1 MDLSISNPTPTAAG
15 PSASARPVVGQ
26 GQPDLATRIARFDEL
41 SATVLDASGKSTE
54 DQQLAAYQALHTLS
68 VTGQLIGIE
77 EDRRKVLDQATF
89 ESDIGKRS
97 QQLSKGYIQSMNAAL
112 EAGGGAA
119 GALKA
124 ALSTFDNLSSSDQN
138 VLFATTLN
146 AADRTGAAPH
156 ADAQAWRENTSAQL
170 KVVDYMKSAGVV
182 GANGQLD
189 HKAAAA
195 KAGDAKFASA
205 LRLSLRRDNNSADW
219 TRSVLQLFG
228 ADRAADRVDLSPA
241 AKQLVAQSPPA
252 ASTPTAT
259 APTDAPYR
267 AGTLISRTA

>member
-1 MDLSISNPTPTAAG
+1 MDLSISNPTLNAAAPTGVRA
-15 PSASARPVVGQ
+15 VVGQ
-26 GQPDLATRIARFDEL
+26 APPDLDTRLARFDEL

-54 DQQLAAYQALHTLS
+54 DQQLAAYQALHALS

-77 EDRRKVLDQATF
+77 DDRRKVLDQATF
-89 ESDIGKRS
+89 DSVIGKRS
-97 QQLSKGYIQSMNAAL
+97 QQLSKGYIQSVNAA
-112 EAGGGAA
+112 GQSDGAA

-124 ALSTFDNLSSSDQN
+124 AQSAFDSLSASDQN

-146 AADRTGAAPH
+146 AADRTGAKPY
-156 ADAQAWRENTSAQL
+156 ADAQAWRDNTSAQL
-170 KVVDYMKSAGVV
+170 KMVDYMQSAGVV
-182 GANGQLD
+182 GANGRLD
-189 HKAAAA
+189 HKAAAS

-219 TRSVLQLFG
+219 TASVQQLFG

-241 AKQLVAQSPPA
+241 AQQLVARPA
-252 ASTPTAT
+252 AAASPRASSSPD
-259 APTDAPYR
+259 AAPYR